1 VTSLETSSWFKL
13 ALAFEDLRESPGRE
27 GVAIGVSNS
36 EDSCQPVFSAGYSS
50 GPNAKPVVPAGGV
63 DRNTSGDGCGSSRS
77 DAAVTPMYFVSR
89 WLFSILS
96 GRPTEPE
103 SLCSHHLLAVRP
115 RELSSSGTVLTAML
129 GIGDSEGLN
138 CSPHCLESA
147 RSSMSALSSIEAVSV
162 AGVNSPID
170 EAELGMAPCA
180 EASPPSDA
188 QEGMVGSIDDIEVLG
203 VMARLLSLVYE
214 RHMSLVK
221 SITSPAIL
229 LYADWYRSRRSLDS
243 CTRKLAKISS
253 RSSSDA
259 AVDSF
264 SIKARWRSVACW

>member
-1 VTSLETSSWFKL
+1 M
-13 ALAFEDLRESPGRE
+13 
-27 GVAIGVSNS
+27 GVSNS

-50 GPNAKPVVPAGGV
+50 GPNAKPVVPAGG
-63 DRNTSGDGCGSSRS
+63 DRNTSGDGCGSSRR
-77 DAAVTPMYFVSR
+77 DAAVTPMYLVSR

-103 SLCSHHLLAVRP
+103 PELLCSHHLLAVRP
-115 RELSSSGTVLTAML
+115 RELSSSGTVLTAIL
-129 GIGDSEGLN
+129 GIGESEGLN

-147 RSSMSALSSIEAVSV
+147 RSSMSALSPIEAVSV

-170 EAELGMAPCA
+170 EAELGIAPCA
-180 EASPPSDA
+180 EANPPSDA
-188 QEGMVGSIDDIEVLG
+188 QEGMVGSMDDIEVLG

-214 RHMSLVK
+214 RHISLVK
-221 SITSPAIL
+221 SITSPAIV

-243 CTRKLAKISS
+243 CTRKLAKSSS

-259 AVDSF
+259 AVASF
-264 SIKARWRSVACW
+264 SIRARCRSIACW